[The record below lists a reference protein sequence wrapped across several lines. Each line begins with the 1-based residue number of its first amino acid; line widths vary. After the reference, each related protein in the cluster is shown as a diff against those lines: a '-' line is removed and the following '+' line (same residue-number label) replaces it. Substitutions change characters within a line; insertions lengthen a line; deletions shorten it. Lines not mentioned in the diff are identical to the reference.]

1 MPTLLIKTS
10 QVIYKGNALTETAAF
25 LSLHVYIY
33 IFFSFKI
40 FSCLEELLGGVLL
53 TMFQLPAL
61 SVVVGTWLVHP
72 AV

>member
-10 QVIYKGNALTETAAF
+10 QVVYKGNALTDTAAF
-25 LSLHVYIY
+25 LSLYIY
-33 IFFSFKI
+33 IYFFPFKI
-40 FSCLEELLGGVLL
+40 FSCLEELLGGDVL

-61 SVVVGTWLVHP
+61 SVVVGTWLVQL

>member
-10 QVIYKGNALTETAAF
+10 QVVYKGNALTETAAF
-25 LSLHVYIY
+25 SYLYVYIY
-33 IFFSFKI
+33 RFSFKI
-40 FSCLEELLGGVLL
+40 FSCLKELLVGVVL

>member
-10 QVIYKGNALTETAAF
+10 QVVYKGNALTETAASH
-25 LSLHVYIY
+25 LCIYIY
-33 IFFSFKI
+33 IFLSFKI
-40 FSCLEELLGGVLL
+40 FSCLEELLGGVVL

-61 SVVVGTWLVHP
+61 SVVVGTWPVHP